1 MSDPKEFLARWS
13 QRKLN
18 PPTEKPAPAEK
29 APMPAADRNAAATA
43 PTDPAF
49 DITTLP
55 SLESITANSDIRAF
69 LQRGVPAALSRAAL
83 RRAWSADPAIRD
95 FVGLSE
101 NSWDFNAPDSIP
113 GFGSID
119 SADVRRMAAQLFGE
133 PSEEATGQ
141 PSPGQPAQPQPAL
154 GSNEF
159 ESDPVRKTE
168 TAGLAESNRE
178 DDLLS
183 PSDNDADPSAS
194 TGSKKVDAAMQHQD
208 RGEEDDSPPPP
219 RRHGGALPK

>member
-1 MSDPKEFLARWS
+1 MSDPKDFLPRWS

-18 PPTEKPAPAEK
+18 PPAEKPAPEEK
-29 APMPAADRNAAATA
+29 APMPAADREAAATA
-43 PTDPAF
+43 PIDPEF

-113 GFGSID
+113 GFGPIG

-133 PSEEATGQ
+133 PGEDATGQ
-141 PSPGQPAQPQPAL
+141 PSPGQPSQRQPAL

-178 DDLLS
+178 DDLPS
-183 PSDNDADPSAS
+183 PSDNDTDLSAS
-194 TGSKKVDAAMQHQD
+194 TGSKKDDAAMQHQD
-208 RGEEDDSPPPP
+208 GDEEDDSPPPP
-219 RRHGGALPK
+219 RRHGGALPT